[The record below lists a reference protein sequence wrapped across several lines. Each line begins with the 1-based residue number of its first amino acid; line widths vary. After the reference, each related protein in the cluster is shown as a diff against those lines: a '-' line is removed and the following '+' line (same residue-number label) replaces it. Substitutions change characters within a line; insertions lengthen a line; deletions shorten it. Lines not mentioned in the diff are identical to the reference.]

1 MRLIINALAFTAL
14 ALPVGLYGQEAGEGP
29 ACRATLDG
37 ELLTTTI
44 EFTNGYVVEAPWRV
58 TANRTAALEDGRRG
72 LVVDAVL
79 DRIIETEPATGEQRT
94 TPFPDPIEAIFEG
107 HSEEELVY
115 RAAQIWCLTIM
126 ELQKKAPASSSHDN
140 IGRVRRS

>member
-14 ALPVGLYGQEAGEGP
+14 ALPAGLHGQEADNGP

-37 ELLTTTI
+37 GRLTTTI

-58 TANRTAALEDGRRG
+58 TGNRTASLEDGRRG

-79 DRIIETEPATGEQRT
+79 DRIIEREPATGQQRT
-94 TPFPDPIEAIFEG
+94 TPFPDPIEAVFEG

-126 ELQKKAPASSSHDN
+126 ELHKKKPTSKTPGEVSP
-140 IGRVRRS
+140 VRRS